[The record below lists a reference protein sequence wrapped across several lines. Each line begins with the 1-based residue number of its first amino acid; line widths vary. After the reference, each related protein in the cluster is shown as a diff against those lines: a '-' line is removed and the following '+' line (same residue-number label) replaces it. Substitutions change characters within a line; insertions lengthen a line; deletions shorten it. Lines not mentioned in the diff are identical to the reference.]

1 MQLKDKRALV
11 TGASGGIGQAI
22 VATIKDH
29 GAIVT
34 GTDMTP
40 VEADFS
46 IEGDLTNGGFCDQ
59 LPLQASNAMGGL
71 DISPEPSPGV
81 MNTTTT
87 GFTSKLAI
95 TTKTMVENRVT
106 VQECLSFR

>member
-22 VATIKDH
+22 VATLKDH

-59 LPLQASNAMGGL
+59 LPLQASNDMGGL
-71 DISPEPSPGV
+71 DIVVNNAGI
-81 MNTTTT
+81 
-87 GFTSKLAI
+87 I
-95 TTKTMVENRVT
+95 TRGDITQATDDDYRRTMAV
-106 VQECLSFR
+106 LSLIHI